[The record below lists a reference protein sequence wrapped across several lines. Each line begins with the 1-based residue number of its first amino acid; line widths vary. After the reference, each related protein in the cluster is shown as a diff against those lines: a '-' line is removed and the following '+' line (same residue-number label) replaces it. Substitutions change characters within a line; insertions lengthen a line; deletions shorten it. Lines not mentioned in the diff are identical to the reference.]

1 MASSSEEN
9 EKEKE
14 KVAVSVEKKRF
25 NFNWNQIFLA
35 ALTGAVIGGLI
46 VVVAIP
52 FIFGVGPQELLK
64 GELFRPK
71 AVEEAAIKKG
81 EEASVS
87 SGSIVDVAKKVQ
99 PSVVNIR
106 IQKIVPGFFGETI
119 QQGIGSGVIFTTDGY
134 IITNNH
140 VVQDADEIWVTIGT
154 DDVKGKVVGTDPDTD
169 LAVVKVE
176 KDNLPAAE
184 FGTTKGLQVGEL
196 TVALGSPFG
205 FEHSVTAGIVSALH
219 RMISLPDQTGVIRT
233 YTDLIQTDAAINP
246 GNSGGALVNSDG
258 QVIGINALLI
268 AESYGQGAG
277 FAISVDLAK
286 SVAEQLIEKGR
297 VSHPYVGIV
306 GKTLDK
312 EIAISLNLSV
322 DKGAIVVDVVEGSPA
337 WNAGMRRGDIIVK
350 FDGES
355 IESMDDLIVKIRQKS
370 IGDLVEVAYVR
381 NGDRMEVELKLEEKP
396 QVIK

>member
-1 MASSSEEN
+1 VTSLSEEN
-9 EKEKE
+9 KKEK
-14 KVAVSVEKKRF
+14 AAISVEKKCSNLNR
-25 NFNWNQIFLA
+25 NQIFLV
-35 ALTGAVIGGLI
+35 ALAGAVIGGLI
-46 VVVAIP
+46 VALAVP
-52 FIFGVGPQELLK
+52 FIFGVGPKELLK

-71 AVEEAAIKKG
+71 VVEEVVTKKE

-87 SGSIVDVAKKVQ
+87 SGSIVDVAKKVR

-106 IQKIVPGFFGETI
+106 IQKTVPGFFGETI
-119 QQGIGSGVIFTTDGY
+119 RQGIGSGVIFTTDGY

-176 KDNLPAAE
+176 RDNLQAAE
-184 FGTTKGLQVGEL
+184 FGTTEELQVGEL
-196 TVALGSPFG
+196 TVAIGSPFG
-205 FEHSVTAGIVSALH
+205 FEHSVTAGIISALH
-219 RMISLPDQTGVIRT
+219 RMISLPDQTGVTRT
-233 YTDLIQTDAAINP
+233 YTDLIQTDATINP

-258 QVIGINALLI
+258 QVIGINTLLI

-286 SVAEQLIEKGR
+286 SVAEQLIEKGM

-312 EIAISLNLSV
+312 EIATSLGLSV

-337 WNAGMRRGDIIVK
+337 WEAGMRRGDIIVE

-355 IESMDDLIVKIRQKS
+355 VESMDNLIVKIRQKS
-370 IGDLVEVAYVR
+370 IGDLVGVVYVR

-396 QVIK
+396 QIIK

>member
-1 MASSSEEN
+1 VTSLSEEN
-9 EKEKE
+9 EKEKA
-14 KVAVSVEKKRF
+14 AVSVEKKRS

-46 VVVAIP
+46 VALAIP

-71 AVEEAAIKKG
+71 VVGEVAIKKG

-87 SGSIVDVAKKVQ
+87 SGSIIDVAKKVQ

-106 IQKIVPGFFGETI
+106 IQKTVPGFFGETI

-176 KDNLPAAE
+176 RNNLPAAE
-184 FGTTKGLQVGEL
+184 FGTTKELQVGEL
-196 TVALGSPFG
+196 TVAIGSPFG

-219 RMISLPDQTGVIRT
+219 RMISLPDQTGVTRT

-286 SVAEQLIEKGR
+286 NVAEQLIEKGR

-312 EIAISLNLSV
+312 EVAISLNLSV

-355 IESMDDLIVKIRQKS
+355 IESMDDLIVKIRQKN
-370 IGDLVEVAYVR
+370 IEDLVEVDYIR